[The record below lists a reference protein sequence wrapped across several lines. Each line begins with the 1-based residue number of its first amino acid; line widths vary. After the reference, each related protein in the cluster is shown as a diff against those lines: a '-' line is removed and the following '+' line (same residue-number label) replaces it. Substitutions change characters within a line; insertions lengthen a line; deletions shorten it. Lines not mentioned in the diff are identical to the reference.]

1 MNIFVQE
8 LEEPSLPPVMVEETH
23 ACLICEGRFE
33 LLIQNSCQHLDYRD
47 NKEALTLGLEG
58 ERILQTRYHYAQ
70 CYYGLGVYW
79 SRGPKGEPILYNPGE
94 KNTDSDGKPV
104 DELGANVKYR

>member
-1 MNIFVQE
+1 MNISVQE

-23 ACLICEGRFE
+23 ACLICEGR
-33 LLIQNSCQHLDYRD
+33 D
-47 NKEALTLGLEG
+47 NREALTLGLEG

-79 SRGPKGEPILYNPGE
+79 SRGSQGEPILYNPGE